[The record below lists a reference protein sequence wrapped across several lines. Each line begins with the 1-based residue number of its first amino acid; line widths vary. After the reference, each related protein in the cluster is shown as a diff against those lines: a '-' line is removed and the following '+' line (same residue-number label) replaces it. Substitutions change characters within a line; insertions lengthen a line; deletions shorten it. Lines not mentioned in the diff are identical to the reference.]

1 MPPHTADITALLR
14 ALVEHEVDFIVV
26 GGVCAVLHG
35 APVSTFDLDI
45 VPERSKANVDRLIRA
60 LVSLDAVHRD
70 LAGRSIAPDAARL
83 LGPGHN
89 LLMTTSGPLDVLGEI
104 GAHRDYA
111 KLVPRSHAV
120 DVGIQAPIRVLDMD
134 ALIETKREAGRPKDL
149 ATLPV
154 LERTLAESKRPED

>member
-1 MPPHTADITALLR
+1 MPPRTADITALLR

-45 VPERSKANVDRLIRA
+45 VPERSQGNIDRLIRA
-60 LVSLDAVHRD
+60 H
-70 LAGRSIAPDAARL
+70 
-83 LGPGHN
+83 
-89 LLMTTSGPLDVLGEI
+89 MTTSGPLDVLGEI

-111 KLVPRSHAV
+111 KLVLRSSTV
-120 DVGIQAPIRVLDMD
+120 EVGVQSPIRVLDMD

-154 LERTLAESKRPED
+154 LERTLEESKRAKG